1 MRAVLFGG
9 VCLVLSACGGGDQAS
24 GAPDAEEI
32 AAESAALTGYLDGEF
47 EEELLRSPEWLTRL
61 GRDDRQD
68 ELSDVTEAAMDAD
81 LAWRRESVEAMKAQF
96 DYDKLNDV
104 AKTSYDI
111 WELELEREQAAR
123 PWRRHQYIFARG
135 GPHTGL
141 PNFMIN
147 FHEVDDVADMD
158 AYVARISEI
167 GRVIDEYL
175 VRAKAATDD
184 GVRMPRFAYEQTLSE
199 AQRVTS
205 GAPFDGG
212 APSPLYEN
220 VLDNTQAL
228 VEAGAADETEAA
240 ALAERAAR
248 AMTEDMYPAYE
259 RLIAWLEADI
269 VNTTEDARGA
279 WHLPDGE
286 AYYNWRLEN
295 QTTTDMTA
303 DEIHELGLAEVA
315 RIQAEMEQIKQTVA
329 FDGTLQEFFEF
340 MRTDDQFFLP
350 STDEGREEYL
360 RQAREHIARVEA
372 KLPEYFGLLPKAG
385 VEVRRVEA
393 FREEPGGAAHYMTGS
408 LDGSRPGVFY
418 AHLVDMSAVSTFR
431 LENLAYHEALPGHH
445 MQRSIAQ
452 EMEGLPD
459 FRGQYSY
466 TAYTEGWG
474 LYAEYLGKDMGGYE
488 DPYSDFGRL
497 SGEIWRAV
505 RLVVDTG
512 LHAKGWSEQQG
523 VEYALANS
531 PRPESS
537 VRSEMRR
544 YLVNPAQA
552 TTYKI
557 GMNHILDLRAQAQAE
572 LGDDFTY
579 AGFHD
584 VVLGGGAVP
593 LPILTERVE
602 GWIAEVKAAQP

>member
-1 MRAVLFGG
+1 MRSFLAGG
-9 VCLVLSACGGGDQAS
+9 LCLALAACGGAGD
-24 GAPDAEEI
+24 GAPDADQI

-47 EEELLRSPEWLTRL
+47 EEELQRSPEWLTRL
-61 GRDDRQD
+61 GRKEHYG
-68 ELSDVTEAAMDAD
+68 ELSDVSEAALDAD
-81 LAWRRESVEAMKAQF
+81 IAWRRQSVEEMKSRF
-96 DYDKLNDV
+96 DYDKLDDA

-111 WELELEREQAAR
+111 WALELDRAEAEE

-147 FHEVDDVADMD
+147 FHKVDTVADME
-158 AYVARISEI
+158 AYVSRVSEI

-175 VRAKAATDD
+175 ARAKAATDD

-199 AQRVTS
+199 ARRVTR

-212 APSPLYEN
+212 DPSPMYAN

-228 VEAGAADETEAA
+228 VASGEADDAEAA
-240 ALAERAAR
+240 ELAERAAR
-248 AMTEDMYPAYE
+248 AMTEDMLPAYR
-259 RLIAWLEADI
+259 RLIEWLESDI

-279 WHLPDGE
+279 WSLPDGE
-286 AYYNWRLEN
+286 AYYAWRLQN
-295 QTTTDMTA
+295 QTTTEMTA

-315 RIQAEMEQIKQTVA
+315 RIHAEMEQIKQTVG
-329 FDGTLQEFFEF
+329 FDGSLQDFFEF

-350 STDEGREEYL
+350 NTDEGREEYL
-360 RQAREHIARVEA
+360 RQAREHIDRVKV
-372 KLPEYFGLLPKAG
+372 KLPEYFGLLPKADL
-385 VEVRRVEA
+385 VVRRVES
-393 FREEPGGAAHYMTGS
+393 FREEPGGAAHYMSGAP
-408 LDGSRPGVFY
+408 DGSRPGVFY
-418 AHLVDMSAVSTFR
+418 VHLSDMSAVSTFR
-431 LENLAYHEALPGHH
+431 LENLCYHEGLPGHH

-452 EMEGLPD
+452 EMTGMPV

-474 LYAEYLGKDMGGYE
+474 LYAEYLGKDMGGYA

-557 GMNHILDLRAQAQAE
+557 GMNHILELRAEAQAE
-572 LGDDFTY
+572 LGPDFNY

-593 LPILTERVE
+593 LPVLTRRVRA
-602 GWIAEVKAAQP
+602 WIEEVQGEAA